1 MIYALMMSNI
11 NFFRGD
17 KKMNFWIPVL
27 EDTIEDGLKI
37 LPFLFITY
45 LIMEYLEHRTG
56 DKTEELV
63 QKAGKFGPLLGG
75 LFGAFPQCGFSAAA
89 TNLYAGRV
97 ITLGTLIAI
106 YLSTSDEM
114 VPLFIS
120 EQIPVSKM
128 IGIIA
133 MKAVLGI
140 FYGFLVDFALKQYRK
155 IKKLRLQDP
164 VRIDELCKREHC
176 HCEEDTPKISA
187 HRSRSESDSSKK
199 ISKAAIAEEA
209 SKKHDHSQEGH
220 GNILRSALVHT
231 IHIFIYVFIFTL
243 VLNAAIEYIGEDTL
257 SEFMKNSGVFAH
269 VIAGLVGLIPN
280 CAASIV
286 ITELYI
292 NEIIS
297 FGTMM
302 SGLLVGAG
310 VGLLIL
316 FRVNEGTKKNLQITG
331 ILYIIGIFTGFI
343 LDLFSFTL

>member
-1 MIYALMMSNI
+1 ME
-11 NFFRGD
+11 
-17 KKMNFWIPVL
+17 FWIPVL

-56 DKTEELV
+56 DKTQELV

-75 LFGAFPQCGFSAAA
+75 FFGAFPQCGFSAAA
-89 TNLYAGRV
+89 SNLYAGRV

-120 EQIPVSKM
+120 SQVPVEKM
-128 IGIIA
+128 ISIIA
-133 MKAVLGI
+133 MKAVIGI
-140 FYGFLVDFALKQYRK
+140 IFGFIVDFAARRYRK
-155 IKKLRLQDP
+155 IKNRALTDP
-164 VRIDELCKREHC
+164 MRIDELCKRENC

-187 HRSRSESDSSKK
+187 HRVKYDAATGESLHEDSGK
-199 ISKAAIAEEA
+199 ITKAKVKEQ
-209 SKKHDHSQEGH
+209 SQKHEHSHEHEGH
-220 GNILRSALVHT
+220 GNILRSALIHT
-231 IHIFIYVFIFTL
+231 IHIFIYVLIFTL
-243 VLNAAIEYIGEDTL
+243 ILNAAIEFIGEDKL
-257 SEFMKNSGVFAH
+257 
-269 VIAGLVGLIPN
+269 AGLLQGNVILSHALAGIVGLIPN

-292 NEIIS
+292 SGIIT

-316 FRVNEGTKKNLQITG
+316 YRVNEGTARNVQITL
-331 ILYIIGIFTGFI
+331 ILYLIGTFTGFI
-343 LDLFSFTL
+343 FDLLHIVI